1 MLQPSSN
8 SLRAAHEIEALR
20 RAGRVAAQCLAGGM
34 KAAHAGAHTA
44 DIATAVEAEMER
56 RGAEP
61 IFRGYR
67 QGKHPPY
74 PSVCC
79 VSVNDEVVHGV
90 PGPRTIQT
98 GDLVCID
105 VGLRLDS
112 WCADNASSVVAGGPS
127 ADLPFATANLVR
139 KRHRLVEHTR
149 AVLALCVR
157 TMRPGL
163 RWSAVAVAA
172 ESYARRHGFGVITEF
187 VGHAIGRELHEPP
200 KVPCFWTGYAGD
212 DFVLRPGM
220 TLAVEPILTL
230 DPPGAWLPGNP
241 PGPSNRAR
249 VRQGEGDSW
258 SVRTATGADACHE
271 EHTILVTETGAE
283 VLTVC

>member
-1 MLQPSSN
+1 VLQPSSN
-8 SLRAAHEIEALR
+8 ILRSAHEIEAVR
-20 RAGRVAAQCLAGGM
+20 RAGRVAALCLAEGM
-34 KAAHAGAHTA
+34 KAACAGARTS
-44 DIATAVEAEMER
+44 DIAHAVEAQMVR
-56 RGAEP
+56 SGAEP

-90 PGPRTIQT
+90 PGPRVIEA

-105 VGLRLDS
+105 VGLRQDS
-112 WCADNASSVVAGGPS
+112 WCADNASSVVVGGAS
-127 ADLPFATANLVR
+127 ADLASAGANGVR
-139 KRHRLVEHTR
+139 KRLRLVEHTR

-163 RWSAVAVAA
+163 RWSAVAIAA
-172 ESYARRHGFGVITEF
+172 EAHARRHGFGVITEF

-212 DFVLRPGM
+212 DFVLRAGM

-241 PGPSNRAR
+241 PGPVNRAR

-271 EHTILVTETGAE
+271 EHTVLVTETGAE